1 MFATKLEFASLKKV
15 CKSFKQEVDYKAQLF
30 KVHLDNQI
38 GNQPKT

>member
-1 MFATKLEFASLKKV
+1 MFATKLEFVSLKRV
-15 CKSFKQEVDYKAQLF
+15 CKSFKHEVDYKAPLF